1 MRALEN
7 GGETL
12 EWEGE
17 VDEERESWRRNEAQ
31 VIVRQDLQAF
41 SEIIDSLANGTASTR
56 IWSKQGAV
64 LWVGCFCSF
73 LPSVEES
80 KIQWK
85 NLRFSRGN
93 LGGFCG
99 WTRLPRGKEGRKSFA
114 KISNVLP

>member
-12 EWEGE
+12 ELEGE
-17 VDEERESWRRNEAQ
+17 VDEEREPWRRNEAQ

-80 KIQWK
+80 KIQQGK
-85 NLRFSRGN
+85 F
-93 LGGFCG
+93 G
-99 WTRLPRGKEGRKSFA
+99 WFLWVDKAAKGEGRSEELCESF
-114 KISNVLP
+114 KLLP